1 MGILVIDVGTSSM
14 KGFYFNNEAQVLS
27 QARRSYRPVY
37 HSSECVTQNP
47 LILKNA
53 LFQIS
58 REIQEWCKNN
68 QQKIHA
74 VSLTAQRSSVI
85 PADQD
90 GNPLSDALMWQD
102 KRNLHICEELKEKN
116 KEIIRLSGTSIN
128 HVFSG
133 SKMTWI
139 RREKEE
145 LYKKTY
151 KFLVVADYLL
161 YQITGMF
168 KTDRTYASRSHLMNL
183 RTGQWDEEL
192 LKIFQIEKEKLCD
205 LMDPGKCHGTVCKE
219 FGCQTGITEGTPVY
233 SAGGDQQCAALG
245 MGVLNEGNLEIT
257 SGTGAFII
265 GMTKQLPEK
274 FLGNPIIN
282 YSAVKGYYIVE
293 ASILTCCA
301 AFDWFCTNFYK
312 GGSGIDYKEI
322 NREIMQSPPGA
333 NGCMLLPFF
342 QGRATPL
349 WNPKATASFT
359 NVTLS
364 TTRGDMARAVLE
376 GIAYEIK
383 NNIDVVEGQIG
394 EVYRILI
401 GGGLSKSEAFNQIQT
416 DVYGKRLIYYSN
428 MEATALGAWIST
440 AVQSGIYASIYE
452 TFQKAREKDQII
464 YYYPVMEHVLE
475 YKKYRKQMNQIYR
488 KLYETERR

>member
-1 MGILVIDVGTSSM
+1 M
-14 KGFYFNNEAQVLS
+14 
-27 QARRSYRPVY
+27 
-37 HSSECVTQNP
+37 
-47 LILKNA
+47 
-53 LFQIS
+53 
-58 REIQEWCKNN
+58 
-68 QQKIHA
+68 
-74 VSLTAQRSSVI
+74 
-85 PADQD
+85 
-90 GNPLSDALMWQD
+90 
-102 KRNLHICEELKEKN
+102 
-116 KEIIRLSGTSIN
+116 
-128 HVFSG
+128 
-133 SKMTWI
+133 
-139 RREKEE
+139 
-145 LYKKTY
+145 
-151 KFLVVADYLL
+151 
-161 YQITGMF
+161 
-168 KTDRTYASRSHLMNL
+168 YA
-183 RTGQWDEEL
+183 
-192 LKIFQIEKEKLCD
+192 
-205 LMDPGKCHGTVCKE
+205 
-219 FGCQTGITEGTPVY
+219 
-233 SAGGDQQCAALG
+233 AA
-245 MGVLNEGNLEIT
+245 I
-257 SGTGAFII
+257 
-265 GMTKQLPEK
+265 
-274 FLGNPIIN
+274 
-282 YSAVKGYYIVE
+282 
-293 ASILTCCA
+293 
-301 AFDWFCTNFYK
+301 
-312 GGSGIDYKEI
+312 
-322 NREIMQSPPGA
+322 
-333 NGCMLLPFF
+333 F